1 MMNSGTVLKDAG
13 DLTVHRIGDCKA
25 PGIIAQAVYDGHR
38 FAQEFDLDEAAAA
51 TARRERV
58 VAG

>member
-1 MMNSGTVLKDAG
+1 MHSGRRSIKDAP
-13 DLTVHRIGDCKA
+13 DFRVHRIGDCKA

-38 FAQEFDLDEAAAA
+38 FAQEFGMADGEA

-58 VAG
+58 VVA